1 MQFTKIAALLF
12 TVTISGV
19 AATPAL
25 SAADTE
31 TFQLHARSCGAGL
44 LRGNALALCQKA
56 CKAACTVI
64 PIPVASAA
72 CAASCDQKPVKARSD
87 EEEETEPK
95 ESAVG
100 PTEEELEKRALE
112 ARACGLFKGKAL
124 ELCQKGCATACTAIP
139 VAAVKDAC
147 VASCNAGSLKVRDP
161 EPAPAPLTGGQ
172 VCRGACAV
180 TCNSTVLALVQ
191 KKCLSVCN
199 GKCPKN

>member
-12 TVTISGV
+12 TVAITGV
-19 AATPAL
+19 SATPAL

-64 PIPVASAA
+64 PIPAASAA

-87 EEEETEPK
+87 EEEEGE
-95 ESAVG
+95 ESALES
-100 PTEEELEKRALE
+100 TSEEDLEKRALE

-124 ELCQKGCATACTAIP
+124 ELCQKGCATVCTAIP
-139 VAAVKDAC
+139 IAAAKDAC

-199 GKCPKN
+199 GKCPNN